1 MDILTNTFK
10 RRLRQGQPQ
19 IGLWLALAHPIT
31 AEICAGAGF
40 DWLLIDGEHAP
51 NTLQTMLPQLQAIA
65 PYPVAPV
72 VRPSWN
78 DPVQIKQLLELGAQT
93 LLIPM
98 VQSGAEAAAAVAA
111 VRYPPQGVRG
121 VGSSLARSSRWNRIT
136 DYLQRANDEICVL
149 IQIETPQGVAALD
162 DILACGGVDG
172 VFIGPADLSANMGHL
187 GNPEHPD
194 VVKLI
199 DDAITRIA
207 RSGKAAGILHSD
219 IAKARHF
226 LDLGAT
232 FVAVGVD
239 SSVLARAVEKLT
251 HEFKGAEVAGSTP
264 ARSGEPY

>member
-10 RRLRQGQPQ
+10 QALRKGQPQ
-19 IGLWLALAHPIT
+19 IGLWAALAHSVT

-51 NTLQTMLPQLQAIA
+51 NTLQTMLPQLQAVA
-65 PYPVAPV
+65 PYPVAAV

-78 DPVQIKQLLELGAQT
+78 DPVQIKQILEIGAQT

-111 VRYPPQGVRG
+111 VRYPPHGIRG
-121 VGSSLARSSRWNRIT
+121 VGSSIARSARWNRIP
-136 DYLQRANDEICVL
+136 DYLHRANDEMCVL
-149 IQIETPQGVAALD
+149 IQIETPQGVDALD
-162 DILACGGVDG
+162 DILATEGVDG

-187 GNPEHPD
+187 GNPGHPE
-194 VVKLI
+194 VAKLI
-199 DDAITRIA
+199 DETIGRIV

-219 IAKARHF
+219 IARARHF

-239 SSVLARAVEKLT
+239 ASLLARAAERLAG
-251 HEFKGAEVAGSTP
+251 EFKASAPGSTAP
-264 ARSGEPY
+264 KSGGPY

>member
-10 RRLRQGQPQ
+10 QALRQGKPQ
-19 IGLWLALAHPIT
+19 IGLWAALAHPVT

-40 DWLLIDGEHAP
+40 DWILLDGEHAP
-51 NTLQTMLPQLQAIA
+51 NTLQTLLPQLQAAA

-78 DPVQIKQLLELGAQT
+78 DPVQIKQILELGAQT

-121 VGSSLARSSRWNRIT
+121 VGSSIARSARWGRIP
-136 DYLQRANDEICVL
+136 DYLQRANEQMCVL
-149 IQIETPQGVAALD
+149 VQIETPQGVAALD
-162 DILACGGVDG
+162 DILATEGVDG

-187 GNPEHPD
+187 GQPGHPD
-194 VVKLI
+194 VARTI
-199 DDAITRIA
+199 DESITRIVRA
-207 RSGKAAGILHSD
+207 GKAAGILHSD
-219 IAKARHF
+219 IARARHY
-226 LDLGAT
+226 LELGAT

-239 SSVLARAVEKLT
+239 SSLLARAAEKLAG
-251 HEFKGAEVAGSTP
+251 EFDRSPANAAPAAPAG
-264 ARSGEPY
+264 PY